1 MLIPGLKTSNRFLG
15 FNLLI
20 AFNYL
25 TLVLMKT
32 QNRIRLLGLATLVGM
47 PLVAFVIAWIFSL
60 EFPLIGWFTPENFL
74 LQLAVGVFYGVLIA
88 VMASWITERNFMDSV
103 RNKYHNLLSSLKLT
117 WFDVF
122 FISICAGIGE
132 EILFRYALQYLVGIW
147 IAALIFVAV
156 HGYLN
161 PKDWRISVYGL
172 FMVVASAGFGYM
184 AEKLGMLSAITA
196 HAAVDVYLLAQLKLE
211 DKKTTFESIEYD
223 YD

>member
-1 MLIPGLKTSNRFLG
+1 M
-15 FNLLI
+15 
-20 AFNYL
+20 
-25 TLVLMKT
+25 
-32 QNRIRLLGLATLVGM
+32 
-47 PLVAFVIAWIFSL
+47 
-60 EFPLIGWFTPENFL
+60 

>member
-60 EFPLIGWFTPENFL
+60 EFPLIDWFIPENFL
-74 LQLAVGVFYGVLIA
+74 LQLAVGVLYGVLTA
-88 VMASWITERNFMDSV
+88 VMASWITERNFMSSV
-103 RNKYHNLLSSLKLT
+103 RNKYHNLLSSFKLT
-117 WFDVF
+117 WFDAF

-147 IAALIFVAV
+147 IAGLIFVAV

-161 PKDWRISVYGL
+161 PKDWIISVYGL
-172 FMVVASAGFGYM
+172 FMVVASA
-184 AEKLGMLSAITA
+184 
-196 HAAVDVYLLAQLKLE
+196 
-211 DKKTTFESIEYD
+211 
-223 YD
+223 